1 MAKNKSRKTNQT
13 DKGAAKAPE
22 AAVNNSENSASKAN
36 EEQKEVLYQVV
47 TKRTSDI
54 LKAYITFTYRVLHPN
69 VTTRLIVYGLVVLL
83 PGIFYFKDQFW
94 KIFFITIGL
103 ALILLAFFRQYISLS
118 MTKKND
124 PDYKSGAE
132 FTYNFTS
139 NSADFLKNGER
150 FTGLDKYKDITNFYY
165 DDNFYYLG
173 VRGRELYVLPKK
185 SFTIGDAQ
193 AFEEFI
199 YKKCKV
205 TCRWLPDNL
214 KDQYRLRRAY
224 KRLNRD

>member
-13 DKGAAKAPE
+13 DKGAAKAHE
-22 AAVNNSENSASKAN
+22 AAVNNSEKSASKAN

-69 VTTRLIVYGLVVLL
+69 VTTRLIIYGLIVLL
-83 PGIFYFKDQFW
+83 PGIFYFKDLFW